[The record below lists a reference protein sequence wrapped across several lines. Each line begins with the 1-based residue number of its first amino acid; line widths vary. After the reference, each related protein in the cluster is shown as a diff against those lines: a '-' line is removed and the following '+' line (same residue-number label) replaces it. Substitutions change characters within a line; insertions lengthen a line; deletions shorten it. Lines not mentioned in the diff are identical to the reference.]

1 MGVSGRIVAGLM
13 IAWAMAVGVGLLLA
27 LMPILLALAGFLVMI
42 GLLALIGG
50 LVARCCGY

>member
-13 IAWAMAVGVGLLLA
+13 IAWAMAVGIGLLMA
-27 LMPILLALAGFLVMI
+27 LTPILLALAGFLLMF

-50 LVARCCGY
+50 QAARCCGY